1 VADADFRARIEDTLS
16 EIARQGLSKPE
27 RVMLSR
33 QGAAVRIADADGG
46 AREAINLC
54 GNNYLGLAGDA
65 RVAEA
70 AIKAVRDAGAGFASV
85 RFICGA
91 HALHKALERATAE
104 WLGFEDAILFAAAFD
119 ANGGVFEPLLTE
131 EDAIVSDALNHAS
144 IIDGVRLCK
153 AQRYRYPAG
162 DMGELETQLKAA
174 RAAGA
179 RTILIVTDGVFSMDG
194 YIAKLPQ
201 ITALADRFGALVMV
215 DDCHSTGVLGAGG
228 RGTAAHYDLE
238 GRIDILTGTYGKALG
253 GAMGGF
259 VAASRPVVALLRE
272 RARPYLFSNALA
284 PAICGAALAAIEI
297 ARGPEGAALRERL
310 FANARAFRGAM
321 AASGFDLLPGE
332 HPIIP
337 VMLGEA
343 RLAQDL
349 ARALLDE
356 GVLVSGFS
364 FPVVPRGQARVRT
377 QVSAAH
383 SPEQIQTAV
392 AAFQRARETCGAAA

>member
-1 VADADFRARIEDTLS
+1 MRDSGFRTRIQDALND
-16 EIARQGLSKPE
+16 IAQQGLSKPE
-27 RVMLSR
+27 RVMTSR
-33 QGAAVRIADADGG
+33 QGAAVRIARPDGG
-46 AREAINLC
+46 EREALNLC
-54 GNNYLGLAGDA
+54 GNNYLGLAGDE
-65 RVAEA
+65 RVVEA
-70 AIKAVRDAGAGFASV
+70 AGKALRDAGAGFASV
-85 RFICGA
+85 RFICGT
-91 HALHKALERATAE
+91 HALHKELEARTAAY
-104 WLGFEDAILFAAAFD
+104 LGYEDVILFAAAFD

-131 EDAIVSDALNHAS
+131 ADAIVSDALNHAS
-144 IIDGVRLCK
+144 IIDGVRLSK

-162 DMGELETQLKAA
+162 DMAELEVQLKAA

-201 ITALADRFGALVMV
+201 ITALADQHDALIMV
-215 DDCHSTGVLGAGG
+215 DDCHSTGVLGPGG
-228 RGTAAHYDLE
+228 RGTAAHYGLA

-259 VAASRPVVALLRE
+259 IAASAPVIALLRE

-284 PAICGAALAAIEI
+284 PAVCGAALQAIEI
-297 ARGPEGAALRERL
+297 ASGAEGDALRDRL
-310 FANARAFRGAM
+310 FANARAFRSGM
-321 AASGFDLLPGE
+321 AEAGFDLLPGE

-337 VMLGEA
+337 VMLGDA

-349 ARALLDE
+349 ARNLLEE

-364 FPVVPRGQARVRT
+364 FPVVPRGLARVRT

-383 SPEQIQTAV
+383 SPDQITAAV
-392 AAFQRARETCGAAA
+392 GAFQRARALCGDPA

>member
-1 VADADFRARIEDTLS
+1 MPDPNFTSRVQDTLD

-27 RVMLSR
+27 RVMVSR
-33 QGAAVRIADADGG
+33 QGATVRVAGPDGE
-46 AREAINLC
+46 AREALNLC
-54 GNNYLGLAGDA
+54 GNNYLGLAGDE

-70 AIKAVRDAGAGFASV
+70 AIRAVRDAGAGFASV
-85 RFICGA
+85 RFICGT
-91 HALHKALERATAE
+91 HALHKELEARTADY
-104 WLGFEDAILFAAAFD
+104 LGYEDAILFAAAFD
-119 ANGGVFEPLLTE
+119 ANGGVFEPLLSE

-153 AQRYRYPAG
+153 AARYRYPAG
-162 DMGELETQLKAA
+162 DMGELEAQLKAA

-194 YIAKLPQ
+194 YIAKLPE
-201 ITALADRFGALVMV
+201 ITRLADAYGALVMV
-215 DDCHSTGVLGAGG
+215 DDCHATGVLGPGG
-228 RGTAAHYDLE
+228 RGSAANHGVE

-259 VAASRPVVALLRE
+259 IAASRPVVALLRE

-284 PAICGAALAAIEI
+284 PAVCGAALEAIDI
-297 ARGPEGAALRERL
+297 ARGPEGDRLRERL
-310 FANARAFRGAM
+310 FANARAFRTGM
-321 AASGFDLLPGE
+321 AEAGFDLLPGE

-349 ARALLDE
+349 ARVLLE
-356 GVLVSGFS
+356 QGVLVTGFS
-364 FPVVPRGQARVRT
+364 FPVVPRGLARVRT

-383 SPEQIQTAV
+383 APDQIAAAV
-392 AAFQRARETCGAAA
+392 AAFKHARALSGELQ